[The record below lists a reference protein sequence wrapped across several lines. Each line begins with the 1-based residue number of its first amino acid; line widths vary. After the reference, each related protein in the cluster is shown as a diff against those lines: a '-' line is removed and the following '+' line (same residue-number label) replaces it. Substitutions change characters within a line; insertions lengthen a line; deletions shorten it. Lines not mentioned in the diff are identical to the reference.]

1 MNNVFKLNKDEAIL
15 ANILQNNELL
25 EDLKIK
31 PSMFSDG
38 NVAIVINHILDSG
51 KVDLNELYHKSRN
64 DNNFMSAE
72 RLGSLYNS
80 SEVAKGF
87 FMQEQSE
94 VLEDYKKREITR
106 ITNDFQKTA
115 MTEKDRTYMIDEIN
129 EVEQLSIKTIN
140 TLKNQLIEFV
150 DNFMSDEPKQFI
162 KTGLEN
168 IDKQIIGF
176 LPTQLIVLG
185 ARPGA
190 GKTALAL
197 NMMYNIA
204 RNGYPVTFFSL
215 ETTDQS
221 ILERL
226 VSSTSNVNSI
236 KIVQKTNITDKEA
249 TRVMKSV
256 DNLTKLEQTG
266 FNIVDKAHVT
276 QQDIRQA
283 TMKQYD
289 KPHVVFIDYLQLL
302 NSDKAQSERRLDI
315 EKISRDLKIIAKE
328 NNCVIIALSQLSRGV
343 ENRQNKR
350 PMLSDLRESGSIEQ
364 DANMVMFLYREDYY
378 DEMLQDRE
386 TGISEVECNVAKNRD
401 GVVGTVNL
409 NFHKFTQKFT
419 SRSVWCL
426 EQ

>member
-1 MNNVFKLNKDEAIL
+1 MSNVFQLNTDEAIL
-15 ANILQNNELL
+15 ANLLQNNELL
-25 EDLKIK
+25 EELKIK
-31 PSMFSDG
+31 PAMFRDG
-38 NVAIVINHILDSG
+38 SVAIVIDYILNSG
-51 KVDLNELYHKSRN
+51 KVDLNDLYYKSRN
-64 DNNFMSAE
+64 ESNFMSSE

-80 SEVAKGF
+80 DEVSKGF
-87 FMQEQSE
+87 FMQEQTDL
-94 VLEDYKKREITR
+94 LEDYKKREITR
-106 ITNDFQKTA
+106 ITNDFRKSA
-115 MTEKDRTYMIDEIN
+115 MTEKDRLYMLEEIN
-129 EVEQLSIKTIN
+129 EVEKLNIRTIN
-140 TLKNQLIEFV
+140 TLKNQLLEFV
-150 DNFMSDEPKQFI
+150 DNFLSDEPKQFI
-162 KTGLEN
+162 KTGIEN
-168 IDKQIIGF
+168 IDRQIIGF
-176 LPTQLIVLG
+176 LPSQLIVLG

-190 GKTALAL
+190 GKTAIAL
-197 NMMYNIA
+197 NMMYNMA

-226 VSSTSNVNSI
+226 ISSSSNVNSF
-236 KIVQKTNITDKEA
+236 KIIQKKDITESEVS
-249 TRVMKSV
+249 RVMKSV
-256 DNLTKLEQTG
+256 DTINKLHETG
-266 FNIVDKAHVT
+266 FEIIDQAHVT
-276 QQDIRQA
+276 QQDVRQA

-302 NSDKAQSERRLDI
+302 NSDKSQRDRRLDV

-378 DEMLQDRE
+378 DEMLQDKE
-386 TGISEVECNVAKNRD
+386 TGISEVECNIAKNRD

-419 SRSVWCL
+419 SKVI
-426 EQ
+426 